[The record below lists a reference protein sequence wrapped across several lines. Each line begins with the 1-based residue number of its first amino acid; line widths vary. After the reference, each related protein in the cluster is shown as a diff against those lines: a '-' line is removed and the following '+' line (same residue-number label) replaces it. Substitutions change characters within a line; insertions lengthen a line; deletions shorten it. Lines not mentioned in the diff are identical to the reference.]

1 MGVSLMHPQT
11 SGPDRIRTVG
21 HLGAVAAAVT
31 AILYLLIGVG
41 VLRVGESST
50 GAPNDLLSFGAIV
63 GGTFAVVAALLW
75 FVRSKVLWS
84 AIAVL
89 QVIVLVGYVAA
100 AGLRTPSFEPWG
112 ILVKV
117 CQLAV
122 LAAVLY
128 LIVRGRPADAVA
140 SRSA

>member
-1 MGVSLMHPQT
+1 MSVSLMHPQNARQ
-11 SGPDRIRTVG
+11 DRIRTVG

-50 GAPNDLLSFGAIV
+50 GAPNDLFAFGAMV
-63 GGTFAVVAALLW
+63 GGTFAVVAVLLW
-75 FVRSKVLWS
+75 FVRSRVLWW
-84 AIAVL
+84 AVAVL

-140 SRSA
+140 PRSA